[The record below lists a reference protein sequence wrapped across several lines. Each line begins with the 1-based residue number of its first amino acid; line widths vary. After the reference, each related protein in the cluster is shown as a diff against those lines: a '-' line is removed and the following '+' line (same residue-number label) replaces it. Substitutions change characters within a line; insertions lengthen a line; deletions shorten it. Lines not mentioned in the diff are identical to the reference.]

1 MIRMVFRNYFVD
13 SVHSV
18 QIVWQKRLS
27 RRSSNVPVRRRTL
40 LAKYIVFHDR
50 DDGAETIVPA
60 DLLSLLIGAS
70 VVGDSHFVNPG
81 SGVGDLG
88 YDFRIKGEPVLLKRD
103 GSKKIAPE
111 DL

>member
-40 LAKYIVFHDR
+40 LAKYIVFHDC
-50 DDGAETIVPA
+50 DDGTETIVPA
-60 DLLSLLIGAS
+60 DLFSLLIGPS
-70 VVGDSHFVNPG
+70 VIGDSHFVNAR
-81 SGVGDLG
+81 SCVGELG
-88 YDFRIKGEPVLLKRD
+88 HDFRTKREPVLT
-103 GSKKIAPE
+103 
-111 DL
+111 